1 MKMEH
6 IKKILEQIT
15 LPNVGGSPDHNNPSS
30 DMRPDVV
37 ASRVINVHADDKQIL
52 VLLDATG
59 LSADDQYATKT
70 AVEAA
75 LKAAES
81 SVNKN
86 IQVSFSMD
94 AKPQAVKAPHSPK
107 SPMNKKPIPHVKKI
121 LLVASGKG
129 GVGKSTTALNLAI
142 AFQQTG
148 LRVGVLDAD
157 IYGPSLPLMLGCRDK
172 PDVSDDKKLIP
183 IAKHGLSVMSMGF
196 LIDEAMPMIWR
207 GPMVQGA
214 LHQLLFEV
222 AWGHEGDLDVLVID
236 TPPGTGD
243 VHLTLAQQLVV
254 GGAVIV
260 STPQDMALID
270 AKKAIAMF
278 DKVSIPV
285 VGMIEN
291 MAYFCC
297 PNCGVNTDIFSRG
310 GAHKAADA
318 AGIPFLGAIPL
329 APAIRLA
336 CDAGI
341 PLAVDSSVSE
351 GAVLYCSIAK
361 LIADRL
367 GLK

>member
-1 MKMEH
+1 MNAEH
-6 IKKILEQIT
+6 IKKLLSQLSLSKLASIER
-15 LPNVGGSPDHNNPSS
+15 PPS
-30 DMRPDVV
+30 V
-37 ASRVINVHADDKQIL
+37 ASLVISVHADDKQIL

-59 LSADDQYATKT
+59 LSLDDQYAVKT
-70 AVEAA
+70 SIEDA
-75 LKAAES
+75 LKGEQT
-81 SVNKN
+81 VH
-86 IQVSFSMD
+86 VSFSMD
-94 AKPQAVKAPHSPK
+94 TKPQAVKPPHSPK
-107 SPMNKKPIPHVKKI
+107 NPTNKKPIPNVKKI

-142 AFQQTG
+142 AFQQAG
-148 LRVGVLDAD
+148 LRVGILDAD
-157 IYGPSLPLMLGCRDK
+157 IYGPSLPLMLGAYDK

-183 IAKHGLSVMSMGF
+183 IVKHGLSVMSMGF

-214 LHQLLFEV
+214 LNQLLFEV
-222 AWGHEGDLDVLVID
+222 AWGHEGDLDLLIID

-243 VHLTLAQQLVV
+243 VHLTLAQQLIVD
-254 GGAVIV
+254 GAIIV

-318 AGIPFLGAIPL
+318 AGITILGAIPL
-329 APAIRLA
+329 TPEIRLA
-336 CDAGI
+336 CDSGV
-341 PLAVDSSVSE
+341 PLGLA
-351 GAVLYCSIAK
+351 ANPANTNVLYSEIVQK
-361 LIADRL
+361 ILL
-367 GLK
+367 HSHFM

>member
-1 MKMEH
+1 MNIDH
-6 IKKILEQIT
+6 IKKTLNQLA
-15 LPNVGGSPDHNNPSS
+15 LPNATSS
-30 DMRPDVV
+30 DQSPETKLQSV
-37 ASRVINVHADDKQIL
+37 ASRLINLHADDKQIL
-52 VLLDATG
+52 VLLDATK
-59 LSADDQYATKT
+59 LPADDQLATKT
-70 AVEAA
+70 AVEDA
-75 LKAAES
+75 LKGDKT
-81 SVNKN
+81 VH
-86 IQVSFSMD
+86 VSFSMD
-94 AKPQAVKAPHSPK
+94 TKPQAKKPPHAPK
-107 SPMNKKPIPHVKKI
+107 SPMNKKPIPGVKKI

-142 AFQQTG
+142 AFQQRG
-148 LRVGVLDAD
+148 LQVGMLDAD
-157 IYGPSLPLMLGCRDK
+157 IYGPSLPLMLGAYDK
-172 PDVSDDKKLIP
+172 PHVSDDKKLIP
-183 IAKHGLSVMSMGF
+183 ITKYGLSVMSMGF

-222 AWGHEGDLDVLVID
+222 AWGHEGELDLLVID

-254 GGAVIV
+254 DGAVIV

-297 PNCGVNTDIFSRG
+297 PNCGVNTDIFSRD

-329 APAIRLA
+329 TSAIRLS
-336 CDAGI
+336 CDAGV
-341 PLAVDSSVSE
+341 PLAIGSSLSE
-351 GAVLYCSIAK
+351 SALLYSEISK
-361 LIADRL
+361 LVANRL

>member
-1 MKMEH
+1 MNTDH
-6 IKKILEQIT
+6 IKKTLNQLA
-15 LPNVGGSPDHNNPSS
+15 LPNASSYDQNQSPE
-30 DMRPDVV
+30 MRPQVV
-37 ASRVINVHADDKQIL
+37 ASRLINVHADDKQIL

-59 LSADDQYATKT
+59 LSADDQLATKT
-70 AVEAA
+70 AVENA
-75 LKAAES
+75 LKGDKP
-81 SVNKN
+81 VH
-86 IQVSFSMD
+86 VSFSMET
-94 AKPQAVKAPHSPK
+94 KPQAAKPPHSPK

-142 AFQQTG
+142 AFQQKG
-148 LRVGVLDAD
+148 LRVGILDAD

-183 IAKHGLSVMSMGF
+183 ILRHGLSVMSMGF

-222 AWGHEGDLDVLVID
+222 AWGHECELDLLVID

-254 GGAVIV
+254 DGAVIV

-297 PNCGVNTDIFSRG
+297 PNCGVNTDIFSRD

-329 APAIRLA
+329 TPAIRMA
-336 CDAGI
+336 CDAGT
-341 PLAVDSSVSE
+341 PLAVDSSMSE
-351 GAVLYCSIAK
+351 ATSLYSEISK
-361 LIADRL
+361 LIVDRL

>member
-1 MKMEH
+1 MNIEN
-6 IKKILEQIT
+6 IKKIIDQIA
-15 LPNVGGSPDHNNPSS
+15 LSKDGGSSDHTQSADAMPSS
-30 DMRPDVV
+30 V
-37 ASRVINVHADDKQIL
+37 ASRVINVHADTKQIL

-59 LSADDQYATKT
+59 LSADDQYALKLTI
-70 AVEAA
+70 EDA
-75 LKAAES
+75 LKGDQK
-81 SVNKN
+81 VH
-86 IQVSFSMD
+86 VSFS
-94 AKPQAVKAPHSPK
+94 AEVKPAAPKPPHSAK
-107 SPMNKKPIPHVKKI
+107 NPMNKKPIPHVKKI

-129 GVGKSTTALNLAI
+129 GVGKSTTALNLAM

-183 IAKHGLSVMSMGF
+183 IVKHGLSVMSMGF

-214 LHQLLFEV
+214 LNQLLFEV
-222 AWGHEGDLDVLVID
+222 AWGHEGDLDLLVID

-243 VHLTLAQQLVV
+243 VHLTLAQQLIVD
-254 GGAVIV
+254 GAIIV

-310 GAHKAADA
+310 GAHKAADM

-329 APAIRLA
+329 MPEIRMA
-336 CDAGI
+336 CDMGV
-341 PLAVDSSVSE
+341 PLGVNNVAHVEAD
-351 GAVLYCSIAK
+351 LYGTIVFKILNNNECK
-361 LIADRL
+361 
-367 GLK
+367 

>member
-1 MKMEH
+1 MNIEH
-6 IKKILEQIT
+6 IKKTLNQISF
-15 LPNVGGSPDHNNPSS
+15 PNSSSS
-30 DMRPDVV
+30 DQSSETRPQAVV
-37 ASRVINVHADDKQIL
+37 SRLINVHTDDKQIL

-59 LSADDQYATKT
+59 LSADDQCAVKI
-70 AVEAA
+70 AVEDA
-75 LKAAES
+75 LKGDYA
-81 SVNKN
+81 VH
-86 IQVSFSMD
+86 VSFSMD
-94 AKPQAVKAPHSPK
+94 TKPQAAKTPHSPK
-107 SPMNKKPIPHVKKI
+107 NPMNKKPIPHVKKI

-142 AFQQTG
+142 AFQQMG

-172 PDVSDDKKLIP
+172 ANVSNDKKLIP
-183 IAKHGLSVMSMGF
+183 ILRHGLSVMSMGF

-222 AWGHEGDLDVLVID
+222 AWGHEGDLDLLVID

-254 GGAVIV
+254 DGAVIV

-285 VGMIEN
+285 LGMIEN

-318 AGIPFLGAIPL
+318 AEIPFLGAIPL
-329 APAIRLA
+329 TPAIRQA
-336 CDAGI
+336 CDAGV
-341 PLAVDSSVSE
+341 PLGTSDVMSGSTFIYND
-351 GAVLYCSIAK
+351 IAQ
-361 LIADRL
+361 IIFDRF
-367 GLK
+367 

>member
-1 MKMEH
+1 MNIDH
-6 IKKILEQIT
+6 IKKILDQIS
-15 LPNVGGSPDHNNPSS
+15 LPNTGESS
-30 DMRPDVV
+30 DQSPETRPQNV
-37 ASRVINVHADDKQIL
+37 ASRLINVHADDKQIL
-52 VLLDATG
+52 VLLDATR
-59 LSADDQYATKT
+59 LSADDQLATKT
-70 AVEAA
+70 AVEKA
-75 LKAAES
+75 LKGNQA
-81 SVNKN
+81 VH
-86 IQVSFSMD
+86 VSFSMD
-94 AKPQAVKAPHSPK
+94 VKPQVDKPPHSTKNPI
-107 SPMNKKPIPHVKKI
+107 NKKTIPHVKKI

-142 AFQQTG
+142 AFQQMG
-148 LRVGVLDAD
+148 LRVGMLDAD
-157 IYGPSLPLMLGCRDK
+157 IYGPSLPLMLGCFDK

-183 IAKHGLSVMSMGF
+183 ILMHGLSVMSMGF
-196 LIDEAMPMIWR
+196 LVDQANPMIWR

-254 GGAVIV
+254 DGAVIV

-285 VGMIEN
+285 VGLIEN

-310 GAHKAADA
+310 GAHRAADA

-329 APAIRLA
+329 TPEIRKA
-336 CDAGI
+336 CDDGMPIGLTDISAGTVGLYKDI
-341 PLAVDSSVSE
+341 AQLILASVYNN
-351 GAVLYCSIAK
+351 L
-361 LIADRL
+361 
-367 GLK
+367 